1 MRTGG
6 MRSPSSQM
14 VRALAGIEP
23 GTMPPTSTMWPK
35 IEEKP
40 TSTFSWKIG
49 IITHQ
54 SLLCEIE
61 PLQA

>member
-1 MRTGG
+1 
-6 MRSPSSQM
+6 M

-23 GTMPPTSTMWPK
+23 GTEPPTSTMWPK

-40 TSTFSWKIG
+40 TSTAWWKIG